1 MLSPTIVSIGLAIGA
16 NAAIFSLA
24 DALFLRPLEV
34 PDPFGVVTLAT
45 RPSTDDGRLSYPEY
59 LDVRNGNRSFASLAA
74 VRILRAGLARDAKT
88 QPELKIGFA
97 TTADFFE
104 TFRVV
109 PLLGRGFRPDE
120 NQVPRRDAVVV
131 LGEELWT
138 RDFSADPSVIGRRV
152 RLNGIDFEVVGIV
165 RDSFSG
171 MFDLARPT
179 FFVPL
184 MMMPALEGTRDDAQ
198 LTDRGRR
205 TLTVKGRL
213 RAGVTREAASEEAAT
228 IFAGFATAYPQTNR
242 TMTAAVLT
250 ELQSRIDGNPYQPA
264 LVGMLGVLTMVLL
277 DDCVWQRR
285 QPGVGTSECA
295 HSGDRCA
302 TGDGRESAATAPA
315 AHDRE
320 SGARLRRRRSRR
332 SLRRRRGDA
341 SQNVRA
347 FVRTRCA
354 DSAVDS
360 RRWTQHRADVLDCG
374 WQRGPVWSR
383 TGACARDAPTCC
395 RRSSRAQ
402 RKEDASA

>member
-1 MLSPTIVSIGLAIGA
+1 MLNDLRYALRTLRRRPGFAFAAIISIGLAIGA
-16 NAAIFSLA
+16 NSTIFSLA

-45 RPSTDDGRLSYPEY
+45 RPSSTDDGRLSYPEY
-59 LDVRNGNRSFASLAA
+59 LDVRSNRSFASMAA
-74 VRILRAGLARDAKT
+74 ARILRAGLARDANT

-120 NQVPRRDAVVV
+120 NLVPRRDAVVV

-152 RLNGIDFEVVGIV
+152 RLNGIDFEVIGIV

-184 MMMPALEGTRDDAQ
+184 MMTPALEGAGDDSL

-213 RAGVTREAASEEAAT
+213 RTGVTREVASHEVAT
-228 IFAGFATAYPQTNR
+228 IFAGFATAYPQANR

-250 ELQSRIDGNPYQPA
+250 ELQSRIDGNPYQPVW
-264 LVGMLGVLTMVLL
+264 VGMLGVLTMVLL
-277 DDCVWQRR
+277 TIACGNVANLVLGQASAR
-285 QPGVGTSECA
+285 T
-295 HSGDRCA
+295 
-302 TGDGRESAATAPA
+302 REIGLRLAI
-315 AHDRE
+315 
-320 SGARLRRRRSRR
+320 GASRRRLLRQLMTE
-332 SLRRRRGDA
+332 SL
-341 SQNVRA
+341 VLA
-347 FVRTRCA
+347 FGGGVVGVLFAGAGVTLLRMFAPSSGLDVPTPLF
-354 DSAVDS
+354 DP
-360 RRWTQHRADVLDCG
+360 RRWTKHRADVLDCG
-374 WQRGPVWSR
+374 WERGPVWSR
-383 TGACARDAPTCC
+383 AGGAGGAL
-395 RRSSRAQ
+395 
-402 RKEDASA
+402 